1 MISNK
6 YLNTGYTSY
15 AVVGYNNNNNNKNDN
30 DDNCHN
36 NNNNNNY
43 YYYYSTLFLKS
54 MTKHN
59 HTTNFT
65 EHYTTSFKFI

>member
-6 YLNTGYTSY
+6 YLKAGYTSY
-15 AVVGYNNNNNNKNDN
+15 AVVGFNNNSKSYNYHYNNDN
-30 DDNCHN
+30 D
-36 NNNNNNY
+36 NNNNNY

-65 EHYTTSFKFI
+65 EHYTTSFDFE